1 MRNKRVFSF
10 FLLFFISVCF
20 MELGRGQNNK
30 RTEVN
35 VVAVTDVRT
44 TYSKVDMLC
53 VNSSLSDFYSSRPQ
67 FQTRLV
73 VNVGDSRNEVVE
85 AAAAGPLLISSL
97 SFRAITYDVSYDF
110 IPFEKLNGQA
120 TGNYNDLG
128 HQVFLGRYDVVVR
141 DITILANRSSYID
154 FTFSFIKS
162 GVGLIVSMDDL
173 VRGDQFRFLKPLSL
187 KLWLTSFVCFLIVG
201 FTVWVLENIVNVSP
215 TRYRAST
222 IFVGDGFSTFHK
234 APHHK
239 LRSANFRKERQHGKR
254 QHGKRSRQ

>member
-1 MRNKRVFSF
+1 M
-10 FLLFFISVCF
+10 
-20 MELGRGQNNK
+20 
-30 RTEVN
+30 
-35 VVAVTDVRT
+35 
-44 TYSKVDMLC
+44 
-53 VNSSLSDFYSSRPQ
+53 
-67 FQTRLV
+67 
-73 VNVGDSRNEVVE
+73 
-85 AAAAGPLLISSL
+85 
-97 SFRAITYDVSYDF
+97 
-110 IPFEKLNGQA
+110 
-120 TGNYNDLG
+120 
-128 HQVFLGRYDVVVR
+128 VVR